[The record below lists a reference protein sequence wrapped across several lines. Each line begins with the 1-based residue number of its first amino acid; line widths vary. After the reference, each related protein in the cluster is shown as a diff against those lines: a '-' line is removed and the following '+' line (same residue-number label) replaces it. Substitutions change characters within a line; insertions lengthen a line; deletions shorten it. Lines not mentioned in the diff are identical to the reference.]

1 MYSYPHCAS
10 IRLWQ
15 TACEDEGVRSICEY
29 LDLGKPVTILELLDN
44 KITALG
50 CEFISKSLHPS
61 SKPTIAILK
70 LDHNNFGAQG
80 VKNLS
85 EGLAVNPTLKI
96 LSLQYC
102 GIDEHAAQALFEIL
116 IYTRSALEDIN
127 LSGNMLGN
135 EGIKKILHGTAVNK
149 ALKKIWLSDNQ
160 FNDDE
165 DVLKA
170 IMFCW
175 VKNTHLLRY
184 DFKYNIISSEGLQVL
199 TQCLTTEAQHVYD
212 VEIPERIDDKVV
224 FKEFSEALKGNKPKK
239 GRKGKGKG
247 KKKKK

>member
-1 MYSYPHCAS
+1 LYSYPHCAS

-224 FKEFSEALKGNKPKK
+224 FKEFSEALKGNKPK

>member
-1 MYSYPHCAS
+1 M
-10 IRLWQ
+10 
-15 TACEDEGVRSICEY
+15 
-29 LDLGKPVTILELLDN
+29 LGKPVNILELLDN

-50 CEFISKSLHPS
+50 CEFISKTLHPI
-61 SKPTIAILK
+61 SKPSISILK
-70 LDHNNFGAQG
+70 LDHNSFGAQG

-85 EGLAVNPTLKI
+85 EGLAINPTLKI

-102 GIDEHAAQALFEIL
+102 SIDEEAAQALFEIL

-184 DFKYNIISSEGLQVL
+184 DFKYNIISSEGLEVL

-212 VEIPERIDDKVV
+212 VEIPERIDNKVV
-224 FKEFSEALKGNKPKK
+224 FKEFTEALKGNKPKK